1 MKDYFISFT
10 AHLDP
15 NAQSYSNVSKPH
27 WPLYNPRLGVG
38 EVDGES
44 GGTEFAVMD
53 VNYTMMGVVPDRDVK
68 ARCDFFHASSYTVR
82 N

>member
-15 NAQSYSNVSKPH
+15 NAQNYSDVSKPH
-27 WPLYNPRLGVG
+27 WPLYNPRLGVD
-38 EVDGES
+38 DGP
-44 GGTEFAVMD
+44 EFAVMD

-68 ARCDFFHASSYTVR
+68 DRCDFFHASSYTVR